1 MSKANIIAGAHIKNF
16 SEIIKPT
23 KEEIEDKR
31 KENKIISSE
40 IKNCIF
46 CNTKFNYG
54 RSSRLSCGLCK
65 IKYYCEY
72 CGKEI
77 IVPICKTNSR
87 TQSNIYKLIQENN
100 IKSYKSCCSTSHSRL
115 LYNKN
120 QSKPGVCRKCKEYSK
135 IRNSFG
141 LCPECTGRSKETI
154 CIKCGGESNKLDTT
168 GRCPKCASKSGEG
181 KCVKCKQEKNN
192 LNAFGICL
200 ECMTGPG
207 KCTTCGNFAINRNA
221 TGQCTKCISNLSG
234 KGKCVTCGK
243 YVINRT
249 IMGQCKDCLYCNFK
263 PFFIENNSCKKH
275 KEEKLTYK
283 NECWSCYK
291 EKFKQNLILPE
302 EFKKYNPTWQ
312 LTYRQTR
319 YSTKGQMAMEKEL
332 VEKNIKWFTYIKFY
346 EINKEIKPLQ
356 VCKSG
361 SKLVNISG
369 SDVGFSTN
377 INHGA
382 ARRFLKD
389 NNLKWH
395 INKILIF
402 KCKSE
407 KEAYNL
413 EKELTEKF
421 NLFTS

>member
-31 KENKIISSE
+31 KENKIISSK

-100 IKSYKSCCSTSHSRL
+100 IKSYKSCCSTAHSRL

-181 KCVKCKQEKNN
+181 KCAKCKQEKNN
-192 LNAFGICL
+192 LNAFGICS
-200 ECMTGPG
+200 ECSP
-207 KCTTCGNFAINRNA
+207 I
-221 TGQCTKCISNLSG
+221 
-234 KGKCVTCGK
+234 
-243 YVINRT
+243 
-249 IMGQCKDCLYCNFK
+249 K
-263 PFFIENNSCKKH
+263 PLFLNNNSCMYH
-275 KEEKLTYK
+275 KNQKLTYK
-283 NECWSCYK
+283 GDCWECFK
-291 EKFKQNLILPE
+291 DKFNKNNIIPGD
-302 EFKKYNPTWQ
+302 FAKYNPIWQ
-312 LTYRQTR
+312 NTYRLQRTN
-319 YSTKGQMAMEKEL
+319 KIGQLAMEQEL
-332 VEKNIKWFTYIKFY
+332 VDRGINWFVYIKFY
-346 EINKEIKPLQ
+346 EIENKIKPLQ

-361 SKLVNISG
+361 SMIVNKSG

-382 ARRFLKD
+382 ARIFLNE
-389 NNLKWH
+389 NNLRWH
-395 INKILIF
+395 IEKILIF
-402 KCKSE
+402 PTKTE
-407 KEAYNL
+407 KEAYEL
-413 EKELTEKF
+413 ERLLIKRF
-421 NLFTS
+421 GLFSS